1 MLTFNNKLFIN
12 LALNMTNKYK
22 IPETH
27 PDFRLNKRHLTNAE
41 LKQVAYS
48 YIKEGEPYEQQIGS
62 FILDWLKPK
71 SYIEVNTSGSTGKPK
86 KIRLKKQHMINSA
99 LATSRFFKLP
109 ATTTAL
115 SCLPAEY
122 IAGKMM
128 LVRAMFLGW
137 HLDTVPPTSSPL
149 DQMFKVYEFA
159 AMTPFQLDNS
169 IARLH
174 LVKMLIIGGGVVSPR
189 IVKMLVDVDSR
200 IYETYGMTETCSHI
214 AAKRL
219 NPTKKK
225 KSVRYFKLLP
235 NVSIGQDERGCL
247 IIKAPNVLDEEI
259 VTNDVVEIVTY
270 KKFLWKG
277 RYDNVINSGGIK
289 LYPEEIE
296 RKLNKVLD
304 RRFFIT
310 SMPDDSLGEKLV
322 LFVEADFSEE
332 TLSDLQMVVNDLN
345 SLDKY
350 EKPRKIYLIEKFEET
365 PNGKIHREHTVK
377 SKVS

>member
-1 MLTFNNKLFIN
+1 MPNS
-12 LALNMTNKYK
+12 YK

-27 PDFRLNKRHLTNAE
+27 PNFQLNKRHFTNSE

-62 FILDWLKPK
+62 FLLDWLKP
-71 SYIEVNTSGSTGKPK
+71 SSFIEVYTSGSTGKPK
-86 KIRLKKQHMINSA
+86 KIRLKKQHMVNSA
-99 LATSRFFKLP
+99 LATSRFFDLP
-109 ATTTAL
+109 AKTTAL
-115 SCLPAEY
+115 LCLPAEY

-137 HLDTVPPTSSPL
+137 DLDTIPPSSNPL
-149 DQMFKVYEFA
+149 DNLFKVYDFS

-174 LVKMLIIGGGVVSPR
+174 LVKKLIIGGGAVSPR
-189 IVKMLVDVDSR
+189 LRNMLKDVDTR
-200 IYETYGMTETCSHI
+200 IFETYGMTETSSHI
-214 AAKRL
+214 AAKKL
-219 NPTKKK
+219 NSRKKRK
-225 KSVRYFKLLP
+225 GDRPFKLMP
-235 NVSIGQDERGCL
+235 NVSIAQDERGCL

-270 KKFLWKG
+270 KKFFWKG

-289 LYPEEIE
+289 LHPEQIE
-296 RKLNKVLD
+296 QKLNKVLD
-304 RRFFIT
+304 HRFFVT
-310 SMPDDSLGEKLV
+310 SMPDESLGNKLV
-322 LFVEADFSEE
+322 LFVEDDFSEKKIDE
-332 TLSDLQMVVNDLN
+332 LLDKISGVK

-350 EKPRKIYLIEKFEET
+350 EKPKKIYLIEKFEET
-365 PNGKIHREHTVK
+365 PNGKIHRENTLK

>member
-1 MLTFNNKLFIN
+1 
-12 LALNMTNKYK
+12 MTHNYK

-27 PDFRLNKRHLTNAE
+27 PDFRLNKRHFTNSE

-48 YIKEGEPYEQQIGS
+48 FIKEGEPYEQQIGS
-62 FILDWLKPK
+62 FLLDWLKPT
-71 SYIEVNTSGSTGKPK
+71 SYIEVYTSGSTGKPK

-99 LATSRFFKLP
+99 MATSRFFDLP
-109 ATTTAL
+109 SSTKAL
-115 SCLPAEY
+115 LCLPADY

-137 HLDTVPPTSSPL
+137 DLDTVPPSSNPL
-149 DQMFKVYEFA
+149 DNLFKVYDFA

-174 LVKMLIIGGGVVSPR
+174 LVKKLIIGGGAVSPR
-189 IVKMLVDVDSR
+189 LRKMLTDFDSK
-200 IYETYGMTETCSHI
+200 IFETYGMTETCSHI

-225 KSVRYFKLLP
+225 KSWRPFKLLP
-235 NVSIGQDERGCL
+235 NVSIAQDERGCL
-247 IIKAPNVLDEEI
+247 IIKAPNLLDEEI

-277 RYDNVINSGGIK
+277 RYDNIINSGGIK

-296 RKLNKVLD
+296 RKLNKIID
-304 RRFFIT
+304 RRFFVT

-322 LFVEADFSEE
+322 LFVEDDFSEE
-332 TLSDLQMVVNDLN
+332 TIAELQKAIDGLK

-350 EKPRKIYLIEKFEET
+350 EKPKKIYLIEKFEET
-365 PNGKIHREHTVK
+365 PNGKIHRDHTVK

>member
-1 MLTFNNKLFIN
+1 MSLQHGF
-12 LALNMTNKYK
+12 NMTNKYK

-27 PDFRLNKRHLTNAE
+27 PEFRLNKRHFTNAE

-62 FILDWLKPK
+62 FLLDWLKP
-71 SYIEVNTSGSTGKPK
+71 SNYIEVYTSGSTGTPK
-86 KIRLKKQHMINSA
+86 KIRLKKQHMIKSA
-99 LATSRFFKLP
+99 LATSKFFELP
-109 ATTTAL
+109 ARTTAL
-115 SCLPAEY
+115 MCLPAEY

-137 HLDTVPPTSSPL
+137 DLDTVPPSSNPL
-149 DQMFKVYEFA
+149 DQLFKVYDFS

-174 LVKMLIIGGGVVSPR
+174 LVKKLIIGGGAVSPR
-189 IVKMLVDVDSR
+189 LKEMITDVDTR
-200 IYETYGMTETCSHI
+200 IFETYGMTETSSHI
-214 AAKRL
+214 AAKKL
-219 NPTKKK
+219 NPRKKK
-225 KSVRYFKLLP
+225 KSARPFKLLP
-235 NVSIGQDERGCL
+235 NIHIAQDDRGCL
-247 IIKAPNVLDEEI
+247 IIKAPNILDEEI
-259 VTNDVVEIVTY
+259 VTNDVVEIITY
-270 KKFLWKG
+270 KKFIWKG

-289 LYPEEIE
+289 LFPEQIE

-304 RRFFIT
+304 HRFFVT

-322 LFVEADFSEE
+322 LFVEDDFSEE
-332 TLSDLQMVVNDLN
+332 TLEELQSSIGSLK

-350 EKPRKIYLIEKFEET
+350 EKPKKIYLIEKFEET
-365 PNGKIHREHTVK
+365 PNGKIHRENTLK

>member
-1 MLTFNNKLFIN
+1 
-12 LALNMTNKYK
+12 MTNKYK
-22 IPETH
+22 ISETH
-27 PDFRLNKRHLTNAE
+27 PDFRLNKRHFTNVE

-48 YIKEGEPYEQQIGS
+48 YIKEGEPFEQQIGS
-62 FILDWLKPK
+62 FLLDWLKPI
-71 SYIEVNTSGSTGKPK
+71 SYIEVSTSGSTGKPK
-86 KIRLKKQHMINSA
+86 KIRLQKQHMINSA
-99 LATSRFFKLP
+99 LATAKFFNLP
-109 ATTTAL
+109 AQTTAL
-115 SCLPAEY
+115 MCLPAEY

-137 HLDTVPPTSSPL
+137 HLDTVLPSSNPL
-149 DQMFKVYEFA
+149 DQVFKVYDFS

-174 LVKMLIIGGGVVSPR
+174 VVKKMIIGGGVVSPR
-189 IVKMLVDVDSR
+189 ITKMLAEVDSK

-214 AAKRL
+214 AARRL

-225 KSVRYFKLLP
+225 KSSRSFKLLP
-235 NVSIGQDERGCL
+235 NISIAQDERGCL
-247 IIKAPNVLDEEI
+247 IIKAPNILDEEI

-270 KKFLWKG
+270 KKFIWKG

-296 RKLNKVLD
+296 RKINKVLD
-304 RRFFIT
+304 RRFFVT
-310 SMPDDSLGEKLV
+310 SLPDDSLGEKLV
-322 LFVEADFSEE
+322 LFVEDDFSEE
-332 TLSDLQMVVNDLN
+332 TLEDIEKSLLGLN

-350 EKPRKIYLIEKFEET
+350 EKPKKIYLVGKFEET
-365 PNGKIHREHTVK
+365 PNGKIHRENTLR

>member
-1 MLTFNNKLFIN
+1 MIYQFSLKM
-12 LALNMTNKYK
+12 ADKYK

-27 PDFRLNKRHLTNAE
+27 PDFRLNKQHFTNAE
-41 LKQVAYS
+41 LRQVAYS
-48 YIKEGEPYEQQIGS
+48 FIKEGEPYEEQIGS
-62 FILDWLKPK
+62 FLLDWLKASPF
-71 SYIEVNTSGSTGKPK
+71 IEVYTSGSTGKPK

-109 ATTTAL
+109 SSTTAL
-115 SCLPAEY
+115 MCLPAEY

-137 HLDTVPPTSSPL
+137 HLDTVPPSSNPL
-149 DQMFKVYEFA
+149 DQVFKIYDFS

-174 LVKMLIIGGGVVSPR
+174 LVKKLIIGGGAVSPR
-189 IVKMLVDVDSR
+189 IRKMLVDSESK
-200 IYETYGMTETCSHI
+200 IFETYGMTETCSHI

-219 NPTKKK
+219 NPKKKKK
-225 KSVRYFKLLP
+225 KSDRPFKLLP
-235 NVSIGQDERGCL
+235 NISIAQDERGCL
-247 IIKAPNVLDEEI
+247 IIKAPNILDEEI
-259 VTNDVVEIVTY
+259 VTNDVVEILTY

-296 RKLNKVLD
+296 RKLNKELD
-304 RRFFIT
+304 HRFFVT

-322 LFVEADFSEE
+322 LFVEDDFSEE
-332 TLSDLQMVVNDLN
+332 KLASLHKTIKEMK

-350 EKPRKIYLIEKFEET
+350 ERPKKIYLIEKFEET
-365 PNGKIHREHTVK
+365 PNGKIHRENTLK

>member
-1 MLTFNNKLFIN
+1 MANS
-12 LALNMTNKYK
+12 YK

-27 PDFRLNKRHLTNAE
+27 PDFRLNKRHFTNSE

-48 YIKEGEPYEQQIGS
+48 FIKEGEPYEQQIGS
-62 FILDWLKPK
+62 FLLDWLKPT

-99 LATSRFFKLP
+99 LATSRFFDLP
-109 ATTTAL
+109 AKTTAL
-115 SCLPAEY
+115 LCLPADY

-137 HLDTVPPTSSPL
+137 ALDTVPPSSNPL
-149 DQMFKVYEFA
+149 DQLFKVYDFS

-174 LVKMLIIGGGVVSPR
+174 LVKKLIIGGGAVSPR
-189 IVKMLVDVDSR
+189 LRKMLVDVDSK
-200 IYETYGMTETCSHI
+200 IFETYGMTETCSHI

-219 NPTKKK
+219 NPKKKK
-225 KSVRYFKLLP
+225 KSQRAFKLLP
-235 NVSIGQDERGCL
+235 NVSITQDERGCL
-247 IIKAPNVLDEEI
+247 IIKAPNILDEEI

-277 RYDNVINSGGIK
+277 RFDNIINSGGIK

-296 RKLNKVLD
+296 KKLNEILD
-304 RRFFIT
+304 HRFFVT
-310 SMPDDSLGEKLV
+310 SMPDEALGEKLV
-322 LFVEADFSEE
+322 LFVEDDFSEE
-332 TLSDLQMVVNDLN
+332 TITELRQAIDGLK

-350 EKPRKIYLIEKFEET
+350 EKPKKIYLIEKFEET
-365 PNGKIHREHTVK
+365 ANGKIHRENTVK

>member
-1 MLTFNNKLFIN
+1 
-12 LALNMTNKYK
+12 MTNKYK

-27 PDFRLNKRHLTNAE
+27 PDFRLNKRHFTNAE
-41 LKQVAYS
+41 LRQVAYS
-48 YIKEGEPYEQQIGS
+48 YIKEGEPFEQQIGS
-62 FILDWLKPK
+62 FLLDWLKPT
-71 SYIEVNTSGSTGKPK
+71 SYIEVSTSGSTGTPK
-86 KIRLKKQHMINSA
+86 KIRLQKQHMINSA
-99 LATSRFFKLP
+99 LATAKFFSLS
-109 ATTTAL
+109 AHTTAL
-115 SCLPAEY
+115 MCLPAEY

-137 HLDTVPPTSSPL
+137 HLDTVLPSSNPL
-149 DQMFKVYEFA
+149 DQVFKVYDFS

-174 LVKMLIIGGGVVSPR
+174 VVKKMIIGGGVVSTR
-189 IVKMLVDVDSR
+189 IAKMLVDVDSK

-214 AAKRL
+214 AARRL

-225 KSVRYFKLLP
+225 KSARAFKLLP
-235 NVSIGQDERGCL
+235 NVSIAQDERGCL
-247 IIKAPNVLDEEI
+247 IIKAPNILDEEI

-296 RKLNKVLD
+296 RKINKVLD
-304 RRFFIT
+304 RRFFVT
-310 SMPDDSLGEKLV
+310 SLPDDSLGEKLV
-322 LFVEADFSEE
+322 LFVEDDFSEE
-332 TLSDLQMVVNDLN
+332 TLAELENTIKGLK

-350 EKPRKIYLIEKFEET
+350 EMPRKIYLVEKFEET
-365 PNGKIHREHTVK
+365 PNGKIHRENTLK